1 METERTPT
9 QELSRAEILSALADD
24 EALDNLDHL
33 LTDFNRGDPLRWSE
47 YHLIGDALR
56 TIDFT
61 ESEGKA
67 HAFLAR
73 FSNRLAQEPPLHPP
87 VSSYQRWLQRLHR
100 LRCFLFPATVLAAV
114 PAMLAWMMALHLH
127 KIETVSNPLQ
137 QTSTM
142 AKHVGQHRL
151 STLTPLSSGTTV
163 PQENKVSC
171 KEFVPYLEAHQQ
183 FSSNPVM
190 GAALTYIRTTAH
202 L

>member
-9 QELSRAEILSALADD
+9 QVLSRAEILSALADD

-33 LTDFNRGDPLRWSE
+33 LADSNRSDPLRWSE

-73 FSNRLAQEPPLHPP
+73 FSKRLAKEPPLHPP
-87 VSSYQRWLQRLHR
+87 VLIYKRWLQRLHR

-114 PAMLAWMMALHLH
+114 PAMLAWMMALQLH
-127 KIETVSNPLQ
+127 RVETASNPLQ

-142 AKHVGQHRL
+142 AEHAEQHRL
-151 STLTPLSSGTTV
+151 PTRTPLSSGTGH
-163 PQENKVSC
+163 QENKVSC
-171 KEFVPYLEAHQQ
+171 KEFGPYLEAHQQ
-183 FSSNPVM
+183 FSTNPVM
-190 GAALTYIRTTAH
+190 GSALTYIRTTAH